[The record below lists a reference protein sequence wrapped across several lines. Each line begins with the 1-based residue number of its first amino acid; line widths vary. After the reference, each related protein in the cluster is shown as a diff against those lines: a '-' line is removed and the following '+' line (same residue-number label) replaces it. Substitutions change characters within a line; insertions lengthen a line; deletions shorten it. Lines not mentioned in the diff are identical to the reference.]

1 MPSYRV
7 TMTVGGLQPGVDPKS
22 VLPAAV
28 AAAEEFTIVEASGLT
43 IVRGAPRIIVRFTA
57 DDAEL
62 AAQIGGHVVASTAG
76 LAAVPTWKITAR
88 EGGRWYPS
96 V

>member
-1 MPSYRV
+1 MPSFRV
-7 TMTVGGLQPGVDPKS
+7 TLTIGTLVPGVDPRS

-28 AAAEEFTIVEASGLT
+28 AAAEELTVVEASGLA

-62 AAQIGGHVVASTAG
+62 ATQIGEHVAASTAR
-76 LAAVPTWKITAR
+76 LADIPTWKMTAR

-96 V
+96 N